1 MPIRTGKQ
9 FLESLHDD
17 RQIFM
22 EGERIGDVTTDPRF
36 AGAAREL
43 DTALII
49 NPFDVDQIVD
59 ALDRALGMPI
69 EERRA
74 RYEAMMSW
82 LQEHDVHVWRESFLK
97 ALQQPPSMLL
107 PGRPTVPVRRTRHG
121 ALSNA

>member
-1 MPIRTGKQ
+1 MAFNKGTGSPFFK
-9 FLESLHDD
+9 DD
-17 RQIFM
+17 D
-22 EGERIGDVTTDPRF
+22 GY
-36 AGAAREL
+36 GAQDQGREL

-82 LQEHDVHVWRESFLK
+82 LQEHDVHSWRESFLK
-97 ALQQPPSMLL
+97 ALQEPQSLL
-107 PGRPTVPVRRTRHG
+107 PGQPTIRARRTRR
-121 ALSNA
+121 AELSNV